1 MKGLKYPLLLSM
13 LIAFLLTPFIQPQ
26 QTYGEESSFS
36 SYTVLASSDLVENNV
51 DEGFLEGVTNWFD
64 SLWESI
70 DNTIDGVKEAFDELF
85 GFIGDLFESI
95 DDSIALFIEDASE
108 EEIISNLDDTFDQ
121 AEEYLE
127 EIKDIQLETK
137 DNIVYRVIREDE
149 EPEKGIFAKA
159 PEREEITIAGHVNN
173 GSRPDFKGS
182 KYISTT
188 KSFQVAFENATRNI
202 MDGNSSQDLR
212 IVQIDLNK
220 VTNTYYDLTDPE
232 VQDKYLVSKAGK
244 PWQRVRN
251 YANKSQ
257 ELLVEYSIPKE
268 AITLLGRPSEF
279 LGDISPGES
288 K

>member
-1 MKGLKYPLLLSM
+1 MKALKYPFLLSI
-13 LIAFLLTPFIQPQ
+13 LIAFFLIPFFQPYQ
-26 QTYGEESSFS
+26 AYGEELSSPNIDI
-36 SYTVLASSDLVENNV
+36 ASTDLVEK
-51 DEGFLEGVTNWFD
+51 DTDQGILEDITNSLD
-64 SLWESI
+64 NLWENF
-70 DNTIDGVKEAFDELF
+70 DGAIDGVKEAFGELF
-85 GFIGDLFESI
+85 EFIGNIIGSIDESI
-95 DDSIALFIEDASE
+95 AVFTGDASE
-108 EEIISNLDDTFDQ
+108 EEGINNLNETFDQ

-127 EIKDIQLETK
+127 DIKDIPLEPK
-137 DNIVYRVIREDE
+137 ENIVYRVIREDE
-149 EPEKGIFAKA
+149 DPEKGIFAKA

-188 KSFQVAFENATRNI
+188 KSFKVAYENATKNI
-202 MDGNSSQDLR
+202 NEGNSYQDLR

-220 VTNTYYDLTDPE
+220 VKNKYYDLTDPAI
-232 VQDKYLVSKAGK
+232 QDKYLVSKAGK

-279 LGDISPGES
+279 LGNIGPNN
-288 K
+288 